1 MGRFFA
7 WVDIARTIRSHM
19 SYQLNKYNLY
29 EQYSLEVSSNI
40 LPYKEGPTMQISLTY
55 TNPYNPHNYI

>member
-1 MGRFFA
+1 
-7 WVDIARTIRSHM
+7 M